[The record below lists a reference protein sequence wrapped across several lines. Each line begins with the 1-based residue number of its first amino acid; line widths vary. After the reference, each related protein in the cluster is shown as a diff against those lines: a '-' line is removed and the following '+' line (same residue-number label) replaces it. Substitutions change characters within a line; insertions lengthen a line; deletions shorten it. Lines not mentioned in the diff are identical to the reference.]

1 MTRLPT
7 GFSYGLPV
15 LFVLI
20 MTAGLASMLGAT
32 PSAGHA
38 LVGASPTP
46 TCGPA
51 WNVVPSREGGHRQQ
65 RPVRG
70 GRGVV
75 QRRVGRG
82 VLHQHGLPLPDAGRA
97 LGRHTV
103 GRRAQRERRHPAG
116 RGGGSG
122 QRRVGR
128 GLQGPRPGPYET
140 LAMHWDGTQWAIV
153 PTPNPGAGGQL
164 LAVSAVAANDV
175 WAVGIY
181 QIRSPRREP

>member
-51 WNVVPSREGGHRQQ
+51 WNVVPSCREGTGNN
-65 RPVRG
+65 
-70 GRGVV
+70 
-75 QRRVGRG
+75 
-82 VLHQHGLPLPDAGRA
+82 GL
-97 LGRHTV
+97 
-103 GRRAQRERRHPAG
+103 
-116 RGGGSG
+116 
-122 QRRVGR
+122 
-128 GLQGPRPGPYET
+128 Y
-140 LAMHWDGTQWAIV
+140 
-153 PTPNPGAGGQL
+153 
-164 LAVSAVAANDV
+164 AVAAASSSDV
-175 WAVGIY
+175 WAVGYYTNTGYLY
-181 QIRSPRREP
+181 QTLVERWDGTQAVVPGARAKAPCGAWRW